1 MLPSLRRNGGAM
13 GLTGQEWRE
22 GYERYRSSQEYERK
36 MAEFRLRL
44 ASMTRRPPILDD
56 EEEN

>member
-1 MLPSLRRNGGAM
+1 M